1 MIPNP
6 AQPTRSISRWQRVT
20 LEVLIC
26 WSDLM
31 PREFYCFWWGW
42 IWDAVGRLLRLAQG
56 LDCSSLLL
64 VSVGTSDMAK
74 SYLDHISDCLSLE
87 VVAEGMRHEAEF
99 QLHHWWKAKDRR
111 GVDRFCRPMP
121 HCTAGVM
128 EKNLIF
134 IPAGPTLWIEDSWEE
149 ILIQPENGAK
159 APLSTG

>member
-1 MIPNP
+1 M
-6 AQPTRSISRWQRVT
+6 T

-26 WSDLM
+26 RSDLM
-31 PREFYCFWWGW
+31 PREFYCFWWSW

-99 QLHHWWKAKDRR
+99 QLHHW
-111 GVDRFCRPMP
+111 
-121 HCTAGVM
+121 
-128 EKNLIF
+128 
-134 IPAGPTLWIEDSWEE
+134 
-149 ILIQPENGAK
+149 
-159 APLSTG
+159 